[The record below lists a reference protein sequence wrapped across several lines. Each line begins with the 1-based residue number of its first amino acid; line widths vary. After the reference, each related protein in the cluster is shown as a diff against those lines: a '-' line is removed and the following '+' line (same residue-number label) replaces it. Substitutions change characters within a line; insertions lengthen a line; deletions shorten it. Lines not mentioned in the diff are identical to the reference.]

1 MRCGDSMERA
11 ISFGSSSHPPSY
23 PQYCQFA
30 APRRA
35 FPPGDDRSASNARTR
50 ALRSAPLQRRR
61 LARSGAS
68 VSETGYADV
77 LAEQAALCTRLM
89 GVPLPV
95 TAAQLTDSIDRL
107 RRGLNYRPAAAEVLA
122 RLARNYSLDFLRDPW
137 LAVNLLNPSWWPQ
150 RIRGVWR
157 LVRGRRR

>member
-30 APRRA
+30 LQDGRFHRGTIDLRQMRELALFVARHC
-35 FPPGDDRSASNARTR
+35 NAVDWLEVEHRF
-50 ALRSAPLQRRR
+50 
-61 LARSGAS
+61 
-68 VSETGYADV
+68 SETGYADV